1 MTFCLAF
8 PIRKSNRSK
17 GWFKLFEEWR
27 TKTTIIQHVKEYL
40 LPLLFLHQLHNW
52 YSLVLMTILQILVT
66 GRKKSQ
72 KKNYIWILWMEI
84 MKSWFSQ
91 LTQIFFMKYI
101 SNLVVTELRKISN
114 TVKKFVIRRIEE
126 DEVDFRRN

>member
-8 PIRKSNRSK
+8 PTSKSNQFN

-72 KKNYIWILWMEI
+72 KNYIWILWMEI

-91 LTQIFFMKYI
+91 LTQIFLMKYI